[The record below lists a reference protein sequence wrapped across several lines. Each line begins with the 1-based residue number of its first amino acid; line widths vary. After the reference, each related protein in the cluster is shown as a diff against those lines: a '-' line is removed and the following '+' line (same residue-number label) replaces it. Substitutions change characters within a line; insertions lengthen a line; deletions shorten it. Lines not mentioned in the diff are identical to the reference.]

1 MTAEPRGG
9 QVAEAGSE
17 AGASA
22 ALGERA
28 LGPRLRQL
36 RRGRGLSLAD
46 VAEGTGISA
55 SFLSMVE
62 KGQSD
67 ITVSRLMRLV
77 RWFGVSIADL
87 VQEPDP
93 AAVHVV
99 RAGDRRS
106 VRLVDEGIAIEM
118 LTSEGGHRMMPVV
131 NVYAEGGA
139 MAEPA
144 RHDGEEF
151 VLVVDGKV
159 ELTVGDGDPIE
170 LGPGDSAHY
179 RSDVPHSFRNV
190 GRGEARFIGVTT
202 PPNL

>member
-1 MTAEPRGG
+1 
-9 QVAEAGSE
+9 
-17 AGASA
+17 
-22 ALGERA
+22 
-28 LGPRLRQL
+28 
-36 RRGRGLSLAD
+36 
-46 VAEGTGISA
+46 
-55 SFLSMVE
+55 MVE

-99 RAGDRRS
+99 RRDGRRS
-106 VRLVDEGIAIEM
+106 LRLDDEGIAIEM
-118 LTSEGGHRMMPVV
+118 LTAEGGHRMMPVV
-131 NVYAEGGA
+131 NVYAEGGG

-151 VLVVDGKV
+151 VLVLDGRI
-159 ELTVGDGDPIE
+159 ELTVGDGAPIV

-179 RSDVPHSFRNV
+179 RSDLPHSFRNV
-190 GRGEARFIGVTT
+190 ARGETRFIGVTT

>member
-1 MTAEPRGG
+1 MNSEPRVGPADG
-9 QVAEAGSE
+9 TRGTD
-17 AGASA
+17 GAA
-22 ALGERA
+22 AADEGALGSR
-28 LGPRLRQL
+28 LRRLRQ
-36 RRGRGLSLAD
+36 GRGLSLAD
-46 VAEGTGISA
+46 VAHGTGISA

-77 RWFGVSIADL
+77 HWFGVSIADL

-93 AAVHVV
+93 AAVQVV
-99 RAGDRRS
+99 RSGQRRS
-106 VRLVDEGIAIEM
+106 LRLPDEGISIEM
-118 LTSEGGHRMMPVV
+118 LTADGAHKMMPVV

-144 RHDGEEF
+144 RHEGEEF
-151 VLVVDGKV
+151 VIVLEGRV
-159 ELTVGDGDPIE
+159 ELTVGDGEPIR

-190 GRGEARFIGVTT
+190 GRREARFIGVTT

>member
-1 MTAEPRGG
+1 MSIDSRVDE
-9 QVAEAGSE
+9 VADGRDGE
-17 AGASA
+17 ASA
-22 ALGERA
+22 ANA

-36 RRGRGLSLAD
+36 RTGRGLSLAE
-46 VAEGTGISA
+46 VAEGTGISP

-93 AAVHVV
+93 AAVQVV
-99 RAGDRRS
+99 RAGQRRS
-106 VRLVDEGIAIEM
+106 LRLVDEGIAIEM
-118 LTSEGGHRMMPVV
+118 LTTDGAHRMMPVV
-131 NVYAEGGA
+131 NVYAAGGA

-144 RHDGEEF
+144 RHEGEEF
-151 VLVVDGKV
+151 VLVMEGAV
-159 ELTVGDGDPIE
+159 ELTVGDAEPLRLE
-170 LGPGDSAHY
+170 AGDSAHY
-179 RSDVPHSFRNV
+179 RADVPHSFRNA
-190 GRGEARFIGVTT
+190 GPREARFIGVTT

>member
-1 MTAEPRGG
+1 MSVEPRVGE
-9 QVAEAGSE
+9 VTDETRSD
-17 AGASA
+17 GAP
-22 ALGERA
+22 GEHA

-36 RRGRGLSLAD
+36 RKGRGLSLAD

-77 RWFGVSIADL
+77 GWFGVSIADL

-93 AAVHVV
+93 ATVQVV
-99 RAGDRRS
+99 RRNQRRS
-106 VRLVDEGIAIEM
+106 LRLVDEGIAIEM
-118 LTSEGGHRMMPVV
+118 LTADGAHRMMPVV

-144 RHDGEEF
+144 RHEGEEF
-151 VLVVDGKV
+151 VLVVDGTV
-159 ELTVGDGDPIE
+159 ELTVGGGDPIE

-179 RSDVPHSFRNV
+179 RADLPHSFRNV